1 MYAFT
6 HHDDPHLAEEDHV
19 LCEHDEPLA
28 PLDALGADG
37 FLLQAA
43 DTQAPSLWHVRR
55 ALPIFIMMLA
65 VRRHEA
71 RLTDID
77 FGLWTSQDY
86 AKGPS
91 RKD

>member
-1 MYAFT
+1 MYVFMHA
-6 HHDDPHLAEEDHV
+6 PHLAEEDHV

-71 RLTDID
+71 RRTDID
-77 FGLWTSQDY
+77 FTDVEWLGLRVPVV
-86 AKGPS
+86 KIKK
-91 RKD
+91 R